1 MSLDSLTNK
10 ELGISYR
17 IAVAKL
23 IESGGS
29 DIDDVFFH
37 SSLEDLLGSSNEP
50 IRKVSMYETYSK

>member
-1 MSLDSLTNK
+1 MSLDNLTDK
-10 ELGISYR
+10 ELGISYH

-37 SSLEDLLGSSNEP
+37 SSLEDLLGTSNEP
-50 IRKVSMYETYSK
+50 IKVYETYSK

>member
-37 SSLEDLLGSSNEP
+37 SSLEDLLGTSNEP
-50 IRKVSMYETYSK
+50 IKVYETYSK